1 MYILGYFVAHPEK
14 KSTPAIDTTL
24 VKGRYKF
31 FSTRLGFT
39 PTTIQ
44 REIEWFNMIY

>member
-14 KSTPAIDTTL
+14 KSTLATDTTL

-31 FSTRLGFT
+31 FLARLGFT

-44 REIEWFNMIY
+44 REIKWFDMIY